1 MSPSLQKAITCLA
14 LLTAA
19 LGQAQGE
26 TRDWKSA
33 DGLQSFS
40 GEYVSHT
47 ETKVTIRR
55 TDGKIFTLDL
65 ERLNDADKI
74 WLTGKPTTNEAVA
87 TIATEGEPAEADPK
101 AVFDTL
107 CLGDKRDVVVKKL
120 KASKLVETEV
130 DDVLMGRVGLNGIY
144 RTRQQIGGLH
154 CELYFDWT
162 GADTLK
168 EVSLQTQA
176 VPKGVYVNRLKATW
190 EELAELLTAL
200 HGKPIQA
207 GAFPGPASLQKGVLV
222 PSHLWKLANG
232 GSALLGTSL
241 EGDTVMIVVRFT
253 SQKIR
258 PVALP

>member
-1 MSPSLQKAITCLA
+1 MSLPLSKALSCIA

-19 LGQAQGE
+19 LGQLHAE
-26 TRDWKSA
+26 SRDWKNA
-33 DGLQSFS
+33 DGSQSFS

-47 ETKVTIRR
+47 TEKVTIRR

-65 ERLNDADKI
+65 NRLNDADKI
-74 WLTGKPTTNEAVA
+74 WLTGKPSDA
-87 TIATEGEPAEADPK
+87 TVGEEQPAAADPK
-101 AVFDTL
+101 AVFDNL
-107 CLGDKRDVVVKKL
+107 CLGDKRDIVTKKL
-120 KASKLVETEV
+120 KESKLVESSM

-144 RTRQQIGGLH
+144 RTRKQIGGLH

-168 EVSLQTQA
+168 EISLQTQA
-176 VPKGVYVNRLKATW
+176 VPKNVYVNRLKATW

-222 PSHLWKLANG
+222 PSHLWKLPNG

>member
-1 MSPSLQKAITCLA
+1 MSLPLPTALSCLT
-14 LLTAA
+14 LLAA
-19 LGQAQGE
+19 VAGQAHAE
-26 TRDWKSA
+26 SRAWKSA
-33 DGLQSFS
+33 DGTQSFS
-40 GEYVSHT
+40 GEYVSHST
-47 ETKVTIRR
+47 TKVTIRR
-55 TDGKIFTLDL
+55 ADGKVFTLDL
-65 ERLNDADKI
+65 DRLNDADKI
-74 WLTGKPTTNEAVA
+74 WLIGKPAESGAAEEET
-87 TIATEGEPAEADPK
+87 PAEADPK

-107 CLGDKRDVVVKKL
+107 CLGDKREAVTKKL
-120 KASKLVETEV
+120 KESKLVESTM

-144 RTRQQIGGLH
+144 RTRKQIGGLH

-176 VPKGVYVNRLKATW
+176 VPKNVYVNRLKATW
-190 EELAELLTAL
+190 EELSELLTAL
-200 HGKPIQA
+200 HGKPVQA
-207 GAFPGPASLQKGVLV
+207 GAFPGPESLQKGVLV
-222 PSHLWKLANG
+222 PSHLWKLPNG